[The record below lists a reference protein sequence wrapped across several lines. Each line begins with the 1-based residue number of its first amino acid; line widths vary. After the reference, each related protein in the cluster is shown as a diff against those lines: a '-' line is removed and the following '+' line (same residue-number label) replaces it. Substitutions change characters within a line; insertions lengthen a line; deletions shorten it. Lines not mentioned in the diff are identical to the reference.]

1 MLPLGYR
8 VQEKVERLI
17 DRHMYS
23 LGMLEQV
30 LVSAS
35 LKLSLLGASK
45 LDLSSISSEDLWTA
59 SGRFKRV
66 NSEVWQY
73 LLVIQGN

>member
-35 LKLSLLGASK
+35 SKLSLLGASK
-45 LDLSSISSEDLWTA
+45 LDLSSISSEDLWTV

-73 LLVIQGN
+73 LLVIRGN

>member
-23 LGMLEQV
+23 LGIVERAHEFRLR
-30 LVSAS
+30 S
-35 LKLSLLGASK
+35 
-45 LDLSSISSEDLWTA
+45 
-59 SGRFKRV
+59 
-66 NSEVWQY
+66 
-73 LLVIQGN
+73 

>member
-23 LGMLEQV
+23 IGMLGRILETE
-30 LVSAS
+30 S
-35 LKLSLLGASK
+35 LELSLLGASK
-45 LDLSSISSEDLWTA
+45 LDLSSISSEDLWKT
-59 SGRFKRV
+59 SGRFKKV
-66 NSEVWQY
+66 NSEVWVY
-73 LLVIQGN
+73 LLVIQGD